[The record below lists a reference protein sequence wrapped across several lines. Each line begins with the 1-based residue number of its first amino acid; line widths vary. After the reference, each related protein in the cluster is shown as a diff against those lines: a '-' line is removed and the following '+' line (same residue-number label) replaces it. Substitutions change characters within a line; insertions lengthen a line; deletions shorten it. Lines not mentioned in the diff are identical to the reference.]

1 MSQLHIFITC
11 VRVCGTQKEREG
23 REGGER
29 CCTRLCMGTQSL
41 GEREGEKALMIHVL
55 FKALQL
61 VNIVICF
68 IVYNIHTKKIKTLID
83 NTQKQTPSTHAIP
96 RGYIKGYNCT

>member
-1 MSQLHIFITC
+1 MEEEIFVSVTYFYYLCTC
-11 VRVCGTQKEREG
+11 MWYTKGEREG

-29 CCTRLCMGTQSL
+29 CCTRLCMGTRSL

-61 VNIVICF
+61 VNSVICF
-68 IVYNIHTKKIKTLID
+68 IVYNIQQRK
-83 NTQKQTPSTHAIP
+83 
-96 RGYIKGYNCT
+96 